1 MNSAGVKYEDHELDK
16 LIFLEQGFAVSFLLG
31 QVNEVQKL
39 QLFLQECNIHSN
51 TFQIAWHLVL
61 NVYVYV

>member
-16 LIFLEQGFAVSFLLG
+16 LILLEQGFAVSFLLG
-31 QVNEVQKL
+31 KVNEVQKL

-51 TFQIAWHLVL
+51 TFQIV
-61 NVYVYV
+61 

>member
-1 MNSAGVKYEDHELDK
+1 MNSARVVYEDHELDK
-16 LIFLEQGFAVSFLLG
+16 LLFLEQGFAVSFLLG

-51 TFQIAWHLVL
+51 TSQIVWYLVL

>member
-16 LIFLEQGFAVSFLLG
+16 LILLEQGFAVSFLLG
-31 QVNEVQKL
+31 KVNEVQKL

-51 TFQIAWHLVL
+51 TFQIA
-61 NVYVYV
+61 

>member
-1 MNSAGVKYEDHELDK
+1 MNSAGVKHEDHELDK

-31 QVNEVQKL
+31 QGNEVQKL

>member
-1 MNSAGVKYEDHELDK
+1 MNSAGVKHEDHELDK

-51 TFQIAWHLVL
+51 TFQIA
-61 NVYVYV
+61 

>member
-16 LIFLEQGFAVSFLLG
+16 LIFLEQGIAVSFLLG

-51 TFQIAWHLVL
+51 TFQIA
-61 NVYVYV
+61 

>member
-31 QVNEVQKL
+31 QVWSAEIATFFARVQYP
-39 QLFLQECNIHSN
+39 F
-51 TFQIAWHLVL
+51 
-61 NVYVYV
+61 